1 MKKPCTRA
9 FTVAGLTCTLAL
21 FPAFSANAA
30 TVVAHWAMN
39 EATGATTMVD
49 SSGHSLNGAISSKV
63 LVGQPGHSGR
73 AYGFAGDGGLVSV
86 ADNDLLDPGGNSFEV
101 ELYFKSSTKPTSA
114 VGDYDLIR
122 KGLATTSGGD
132 WKMEILQSGK
142 VYCHFRG
149 SSGGVNATGTSNV
162 VDGKWHRLG
171 CRTSSSGVAALVN
184 GNIQSKSAKIPG
196 SISNSASLTI
206 GAKNATEDQTTGVLD
221 DIVITNG

>member
-1 MKKPCTRA
+1 MKKTCAGA

-30 TVVAHWAMN
+30 TVVAHWAMD
-39 EATGATTMVD
+39 ETKGATTMVD
-49 SSGHSLNGAISSKV
+49 SSGHGLTGAISSKV

-73 AYGFAGDGGLVSV
+73 AYGFAGDGGLVTV
-86 ADNDLLDPGGNSFEV
+86 RDNNLLDPGGNSFEV
-101 ELYFKSSTKPTSA
+101 ELYFNSSTRPTSA

-122 KGLATTSGGD
+122 KGLVSTSGGD

-149 SSGGVNATGTSNV
+149 SSGSANATGTSNV

-171 CRTSSSGVAALVN
+171 CRTNSSGVATLVN
-184 GNIQSKSAKIPG
+184 GNVQAKSAKNPG
-196 SISNSASLTI
+196 SIANSASLTI
-206 GAKNATEDQTTGVLD
+206 GGKNATEDQTTGVLD
-221 DIVITNG
+221 DIVITKG